1 MKKEKT
7 TNCEKRLQE
16 ALQWHDAVFQGS
28 RDAIFINDR
37 HYRFIDVNDAACR
50 LTGYSRDE
58 LLSMRIQDLYD
69 DVDLDAYMQ
78 YHKSILRGEETIGEA
93 KIRHKDGTKIDTE
106 FNNRVIVVNG
116 NNRDDYLN
124 RVAD

>member
-106 FNNRVIVVNG
+106 FNNRVMAAA
-116 NNRDDYLN
+116 R
-124 RVAD
+124 ADFSKMDKK